1 MAKIKPRLN
10 YQHPRRWRKR
20 DGVLSC
26 DGPDAG
32 YPTPAPK
39 AICVACRKSWRKSG
53 TICPHCGGPTVYVN
67 PWARI
72 PRRANKKGWRRIAE
86 RLAPSPEREK
96 QRAITR
102 LDLER
107 AAANILK
114 GYEDNER

>member
-1 MAKIKPRLN
+1 MAKIKPRLS

-39 AICVACRKSWRKSG
+39 AVCTTCRKSWRKSG

-72 PRRANKKGWRRIAE
+72 PRRANKKGWRRIEQTLAG
-86 RLAPSPEREK
+86 RLARRAEQDAVIRDSERMAREALK
-96 QRAITR
+96 HLEDQR
-102 LDLER
+102 
-107 AAANILK
+107 
-114 GYEDNER
+114 

>member
-20 DGVLSC
+20 DGVLFC

-39 AICVACRKSWRKSG
+39 AVCTACRKSWRKSG

-72 PRRANKKGWRRIAE
+72 PRRANKKGWRRIEQTLAE
-86 RLAPSPEREK
+86 RRARRSEQEAVIRDSERTA
-96 QRAITR
+96 RAI
-102 LDLER
+102 
-107 AAANILK
+107 LK
-114 GYEDNER
+114 SNEDKR